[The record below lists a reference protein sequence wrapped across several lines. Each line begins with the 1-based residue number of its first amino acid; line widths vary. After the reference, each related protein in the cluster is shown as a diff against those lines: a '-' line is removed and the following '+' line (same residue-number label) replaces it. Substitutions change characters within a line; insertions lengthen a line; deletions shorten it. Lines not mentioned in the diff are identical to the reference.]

1 MILIDVNLLV
11 YAHNEGAAQHA
22 AASRWLESVLA
33 SDESIALPWA
43 VLHAFLRLT
52 TSRRVMPSPLTTREA
67 IEIIDDWRA
76 RVRVLEPGAGYWPV
90 FRQLLTGAEVR
101 GDLVSDAHLAALAI
115 EHDATL
121 YTADG
126 DFRRF
131 SGLRVIN
138 PLRA

>member
-1 MILIDVNLLV
+1 MT
-11 YAHNEGAAQHA
+11 APFT
-22 AASRWLESVLA
+22 
-33 SDESIALPWA
+33 SDEA
-43 VLHAFLRLT
+43 
-52 TSRRVMPSPLTTREA
+52 TRIVELWFA
-67 IEIIDDWRA
+67 A
-76 RVRVLEPGAGYWPV
+76 PVVQPLEPGPGYWPILRELIV
-90 FRQLLTGAEVR
+90 KHDVR
-101 GDLVSDAHLAALAI
+101 GSLVSDAHLAALAI